1 MMDDVKDDW
10 AMSDENWPSD
20 SQGRPGGPHEHPAP
34 DAKPGFWDG
43 KWTEFKRR
51 FGASMKEQGCALI
64 IAGLVLLVTLF
75 GMQFFGWR

>member
-1 MMDDVKDDW
+1 
-10 AMSDENWPSD
+10 MSDENWPSD
-20 SQGRPGGPHEHPAP
+20 SQGRPGGPYEHPALE
-34 DAKPGFWDG
+34 AKPGFWDG
-43 KWTEFKRR
+43 KWTEFKCR

>member
-1 MMDDVKDDW
+1 
-10 AMSDENWPSD
+10 MSDENWPSD
-20 SQGRPGGPHEHPAP
+20 SQGRPGGPHEHPAL
-34 DAKPGFWDG
+34 DAKPGVWVG

>member
-1 MMDDVKDDW
+1 MDDVKDDW

-20 SQGRPGGPHEHPAP
+20 SQGRPGGPHEPPAL

-43 KWTEFKRR
+43 KWTEFKRQ